1 MPDRAEIWFGENLVR
16 GVSADWFD
24 ELDSEGQ
31 RFCEDRGTASGCGTR
46 YGWLGSSGWRNKNG
60 PPNISFGGPQN

>member
-1 MPDRAEIWFGENLVR
+1 VR

-31 RFCEDRGTASGCGTR
+31 RFYEDGGTASGCGTR
-46 YGWLGSSGWRNKNG
+46 YGWLGSSDWRNKNG
-60 PPNISFGGPQN
+60 PPNISFDGP